1 MAANLLALLDDV
13 AATLDDVAT
22 MTKISLENTS
32 ALMSD
37 DLAVNAGVVHG
48 VKPSREL
55 PIVGKIFAGSL
66 VNKIIS
72 IAMVIGI
79 NALYPPLLKGI
90 LILGG
95 FYLAY
100 EGVHKIVE
108 KLFSKKEKKEEK
120 VIVTEK
126 EKVFGAI
133 KTDLIL
139 SVEIIVIANNYIDA
153 PLLERLLSLT
163 SVGICASLIIYG
175 LVGFIV
181 KIDDAGL
188 YLIDKGRKKLGIF
201 LVNSMPW
208 IMKGLGVIGTVAM
221 LMVAGG
227 IFSHALHA
235 KLIPIG
241 FIQDIILGLAGGT
254 LALLPVKVFNSLKN
268 K

>member
-1 MAANLLALLDDV
+1 MAANLLAFLDDV

-22 MTKISLENTS
+22 MTKISLKKTS

-48 VKPSREL
+48 VQPSREL

-66 VNKIIS
+66 INKL
-72 IAMVIGI
+72 IAIAIVIGI
-79 NALYPPLLKGI
+79 NAFYPPLLSWI

-108 KLFSKKEKKEEK
+108 KFFSKDKVIKEKK
-120 VIVTEK
+120 IVSENQ
-126 EKVFGAI
+126 KVFGAI

-139 SVEIIVIANNYIDA
+139 SIEIIVIANSYINA
-153 PLLERLLSLT
+153 ELLERLLSLS
-163 SVGICASLIIYG
+163 SVGILASIIIYG
-175 LVGFIV
+175 LVSLIV
-181 KIDDAGL
+181 KIDDFGI
-188 YLIDKGRKKLGIF
+188 YLIEKDKKSLGLMF
-201 LVNSMPW
+201 VNSMPW
-208 IMKGLGVIGTVAM
+208 IMKSLGIIGTIAM

-235 KLIPIG
+235 NFIPVK
-241 FIQDIILGLAGGT
+241 FLQDIILGLIGGL
-254 LALLPVKVFNSLKN
+254 LAMLPVSLVQKFL
-268 K
+268 